1 MDDVDGPE
9 VAEKVYRSL
18 FSGDGDQLDADVVPY
33 ALDDAVRALRVRG
46 ASPARW
52 ATYVHIGV

>member
-9 VAEKVYRSL
+9 VAEKVYGGL
-18 FSGDGDQLDADVVPY
+18 FGGECEFVDPEVVPY
-33 ALDDAVRALRVRG
+33 ALDDAVRALRERG
-46 ASPARW
+46 VSPARW